1 MRGWAVVR
9 NGQPLEA
16 VEVTTP
22 EPTGTQVLLKTTYC
36 GVCHSDLYFQDGYY
50 DLGGGKRLSLQ
61 DRGVTLPFIPG
72 HETVGKVVAFGPEAK
87 GVAIGDHRLVYPWAG
102 CGKCKHCLSGNDQ
115 MCLTPR
121 SLGVFRDG
129 GYGTHVLVDRPEHLI
144 DFGNVDPAL
153 AATYACSG
161 ITAYSAVRKL
171 SEVEPDSP
179 VVVIG
184 AGGLGLAAIS
194 IFVALGYQKIVAVDV
209 SDEKLEVAREAGAH
223 AGVNAKSADLADE
236 LVKAAGKPIY
246 GVVDFVASSDT
257 AKAGVAVLA
266 RGGTYVPVG
275 LYGGDLT
282 LPLPTIPLRAITIR
296 GSYTGSQHELRELVD
311 LAKSGKLRPMPVE
324 RVTHDDPNTALDRV
338 RAGTVTGRL
347 VLMPAFMPQL
357 AGGILHEM
365 APFPQS
371 GADRLCACGSAVCDL
386 LDPAARLPDR
396 AKSADAAAQRCRLW
410 CARHRHGD
418 RRDRP
423 WHRPLDRRQHGD
435 LGGVDVPARQ

>member
-1 MRGWAVVR
+1 LQKTNAIDAISCAQIIDDPPLDRISSVCFDRSNTREEEIMRGWAVVR
-9 NGQPLEA
+9 NGAPLEA

-22 EPTGTQVLLKTTYC
+22 EPTGAQVLLKTTYC

-50 DLGGGKRLSLQ
+50 DLGGGKRLSLK

-72 HETVGKVVAFGPEAK
+72 HETVGKVVALGPEAK

-102 CGKCKHCLSGNDQ
+102 CGKCKHCLSGNDH

-129 GYGTHVLVDRPEHLI
+129 GYGSHVLVDKPEHLI

-171 SEVEPDSP
+171 SDVEPDSP

-194 IFVALGYQKIVAVDV
+194 ILVALGYQRIVAVDV
-209 SDEKLEVAREAGAH
+209 SDEKLGVAREAGAH
-223 AGVNAKSADLADE
+223 AGVNAKSGELADE

-311 LAKSGKLRPMPVE
+311 LARSGKLRAVPVE
-324 RVTHDDPNTALDRV
+324 RVTHDDPNPALDRV
-338 RAGTVTGRL
+338 RSGAVTGRL
-347 VLMPAFMPQL
+347 VLDASL
-357 AGGILHEM
+357 HAAGGGRTS
-365 APFPQS
+365 P
-371 GADRLCACGSAVCDL
+371 
-386 LDPAARLPDR
+386 
-396 AKSADAAAQRCRLW
+396 
-410 CARHRHGD
+410 
-418 RRDRP
+418 
-423 WHRPLDRRQHGD
+423 
-435 LGGVDVPARQ
+435 

>member
-50 DLGGGKRLSLQ
+50 DLGGGKRLSLK

-102 CGKCKHCLSGNDQ
+102 CGKCKHCLSGNDH

-129 GYGTHVLVDRPEHLI
+129 GYGTHVLVDKPEHLV

-171 SEVEPDSP
+171 SDVEPDSP

-194 IFVALGYQKIVAVDV
+194 ILVALGYQNIVAVDV
-209 SDEKLEVAREAGAH
+209 SDEKLQVAREAGAH
-223 AGVNAKSADLADE
+223 SGVNAKSGELADE
-236 LVKAAGKPIY
+236 LAKAA
-246 GVVDFVASSDT
+246 
-257 AKAGVAVLA
+257 
-266 RGGTYVPVG
+266 
-275 LYGGDLT
+275 
-282 LPLPTIPLRAITIR
+282 
-296 GSYTGSQHELRELVD
+296 
-311 LAKSGKLRPMPVE
+311 
-324 RVTHDDPNTALDRV
+324 
-338 RAGTVTGRL
+338 
-347 VLMPAFMPQL
+347 
-357 AGGILHEM
+357 
-365 APFPQS
+365 
-371 GADRLCACGSAVCDL
+371 
-386 LDPAARLPDR
+386 
-396 AKSADAAAQRCRLW
+396 
-410 CARHRHGD
+410 
-418 RRDRP
+418 
-423 WHRPLDRRQHGD
+423 
-435 LGGVDVPARQ
+435 

>member
-50 DLGGGKRLSLQ
+50 DLGGGKRLSLK

-72 HETVGKVVAFGPEAK
+72 HETVGKLVAFGPEAK

-102 CGKCKHCLSGNDQ
+102 CGKCKHCLSGNDH

-129 GYGTHVLVDRPEHLI
+129 GYGTHVLVDKPEHLV

-171 SEVEPDSP
+171 SDVEPDSP

-194 IFVALGYQKIVAVDV
+194 ILVALGYQNIVAVDV
-209 SDEKLEVAREAGAH
+209 SDEKLQVAREAGAH
-223 AGVNAKSADLADE
+223 SGVNAKSGELADE
-236 LVKAAGKPIY
+236 LAKAAGKPIY

-311 LAKSGKLRPMPVE
+311 LAKSGKLRAVPVE
-324 RVTHDDPNTALDRV
+324 RVTHDDPNPALDRV
-338 RAGTVTGRL
+338 RSGAVKGRL
-347 VLMPAFMPQL
+347 VLD
-357 AGGILHEM
+357 AGLH
-365 APFPQS
+365 AS
-371 GADRLCACGSAVCDL
+371 G
-386 LDPAARLPDR
+386 
-396 AKSADAAAQRCRLW
+396 
-410 CARHRHGD
+410 
-418 RRDRP
+418 
-423 WHRPLDRRQHGD
+423 
-435 LGGVDVPARQ
+435 GGRTSP